1 MDMFDEFLIY
11 LLTSEDGN
19 KLLND
24 KNSFHRKK
32 PEPKPV
38 EKKEE
43 NPVITTI
50 FWVLAMIGFGML
62 LGILDSVLS

>member
-11 LLTSEDGN
+11 LLTSEDGD

-24 KNSFHRKK
+24 KNCCHRKK
-32 PEPKPV
+32 PAPKPV

-50 FWVLAMIGFGML
+50 FLVLAMIGLGML